1 MRRASQLAA
10 VLLVFVIASSG
21 ASLAATQAVGP
32 IKVRA
37 PISTA
42 PEIVLVGR
50 RVYAAEG
57 QQVGRVDAVETDGDG
72 RIVTI
77 DVALANILA
86 LGPKTVRVPGDKIAQ
101 TGLEVR
107 LAMTAEEVGLLP
119 SIDGEPE

>member
-50 RVYAAEG
+50 LVYAEG
-57 QQVGRVDAVETDGDG
+57 QRVGRVDAVETDGDG